1 MDKGFRKGGVQ
12 VTVDTKTWHFRVHA
26 HSVFPLFM
34 KFGGSPKGGGGGPD
48 PQDTPPPAWIHP
60 WGLPD
65 GMYKF
70 VGNYPNGSPPME
82 QMSSPLSLFMY
93 ILCKYVLHPGT
104 LLIGLI
110 YQYSWPLEI
119 TEIILSRC

>member
-1 MDKGFRKGGVQ
+1 MGG
-12 VTVDTKTWHFRVHA
+12 
-26 HSVFPLFM
+26 
-34 KFGGSPKGGGGGPD
+34 
-48 PQDTPPPAWIHP
+48 
-60 WGLPD
+60 GLPD
-65 GMYKF
+65 GMKKIL
-70 VGNYPNGSPPME
+70 GNGSPPME
-82 QMSSPLSLFMY
+82 QMSSPLSLSMY